1 MSHKYRAEALWW
13 DAIDK
18 GNLDLFYDIIGSM
31 KEEGRLN
38 ELDIEDMQRV
48 LQHWN
53 ERWNDHD
60 LHYDF
65 DKERKCID
73 EVYSAVK
80 CLIDNGV
87 SVKDTNMISFCM
99 CECKYASIK
108 LLELLYQNGADIDKN
123 FAGQPGITR
132 ACYGEN
138 ASLEAIQFFLDK
150 NADVNAVNYFT
161 HENALMYFCR
171 KYAFPDEGK
180 YFPDEGQYY
189 YEKIAKRLIA
199 KTSNLNAVNE
209 DGETATSILKK
220 RANKKGEAP
229 RVVGNCKWLI
239 NEISREQNRRDG
251 ISK

>member
-31 KEEGRLN
+31 KDEERLD
-38 ELDIEDMQRV
+38 ELDIGDIQRV

-53 ERWNDHD
+53 ENWNSRSYD
-60 LHYDF
+60 YDF
-65 DKERKCID
+65 NKEKNCID

-108 LLELLYQNGADIDKN
+108 LLELLYQNGADIDKK
-123 FAGQPGITR
+123 FFGQPGITR

-138 ASLEAIQFFLDK
+138 ASLRVIQFFLDK
-150 NADVNAVNYFT
+150 NADVDALNHFT
-161 HENALMYFCR
+161 KENALMYFCR
-171 KYAFPDEGK
+171 KYAFPDER
-180 YFPDEGQYY
+180 QYDS

-209 DGETATSILKK
+209 DGETATSILEE
-220 RANKKGEAP
+220 RANKKGEVP